1 MRLAKREV
9 VDDAELR
16 SIVER
21 ARVVRIGY
29 TDAEGLAIVPM
40 NYGYEWHEAEG
51 AGPTCTF
58 WLHSA
63 AEGRKAEAWAQG
75 ASVAL
80 ELDVEGGVTTGS
92 YACAY
97 SYAYESIMAWGRV
110 EPVADPAEK
119 LRGLGLIMAH
129 MAPGAPASFSDE
141 AVARV
146 AVWRVDVERM
156 TGKRREAK
164 PAGTSHATAPTTPEA
179 PASTPE
185 AVVTHATP
193 TPEPNAPGADAVTA
207 PAPEPGQ
214 DAKLNTEASAEA
226 ERPTKKKGKD
236 GKKAKKAADSGDAS
250 KKDKDSDGKPK
261 KDKKDNR
268 DKPKKKKKDAMPGF
282 LEKLEAKLKGSSDE
296 DELKRKAKADRKARE
311 KAIDEVLKG
320 QRCDGCG
327 HKCKLVAPRC
337 GKGKKLRAKRL
348 ARAGLKE

>member
-1 MRLAKREV
+1 MRLARREV

-16 SIVER
+16 SIAER

-40 NYGYEWHEAEG
+40 SYGYEWHEAEG
-51 AGPTCTF
+51 AGPTCSF

-92 YACAY
+92 YACVY

-129 MAPGAPASFSDE
+129 MAPSAPASFSDE

-164 PAGTSHATAPTTPEA
+164 PAGASHATAPTAPEA
-179 PASTPE
+179 PTSTPE

-193 TPEPNAPGADAVTA
+193 KPEPNAPEADAVTA
-207 PAPEPGQ
+207 PAPEPDQ

-226 ERPTKKKGKD
+226 ERPAKKKGKD
-236 GKKAKKAADSGDAS
+236 GKRAKKN
-250 KKDKDSDGKPK
+250 KDSDGKSEK
-261 KDKKDNR
+261 DRKDKQ
-268 DKPKKKKKDAMPGF
+268 DKPKKKEKDAMPGF
-282 LEKLEAKLKGSSDE
+282 LEKLEAKLKGGSDE